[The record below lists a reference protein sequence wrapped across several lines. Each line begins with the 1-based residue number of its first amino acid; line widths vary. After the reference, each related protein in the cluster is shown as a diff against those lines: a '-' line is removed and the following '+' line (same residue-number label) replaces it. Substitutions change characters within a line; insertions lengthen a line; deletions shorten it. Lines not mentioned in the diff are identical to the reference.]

1 MAEIKYKV
9 VPLKNPIDLSVKFYA
24 RKISYE
30 KITGRELLARLQD
43 NSGMKGA
50 VLSAAC
56 IAITNCIANFVC
68 NGHSVQIGNLMS
80 LRPTLTS
87 MGVENQNDF
96 SAVYIQG
103 CRVRAR
109 WGSDIAY
116 LQDKK
121 NYNFVKDEGQSPG
134 TNSEGQ

>member
-1 MAEIKYKV
+1 MAELKYKV
-9 VPLKNPIDLSVKFYA
+9 VPLKDPIDKSVKFYA

-30 KITGRELLARLQD
+30 KITGKELLARLQD

-50 VLSAAC
+50 ILSAAC

-87 MGVENQNDF
+87 TGVETQGDF
-96 SAVYIQG
+96 SAAYIDG

-116 LQDKK
+116 LQDRK
-121 NYNFVKDEGQSPG
+121 NYNFIKDSESLPEPAPG
-134 TNSEGQ
+134 TP

>member
-1 MAEIKYKV
+1 MAELKYKV
-9 VPLKNPIDLSVKFYA
+9 VPIKDPISKSVKFYA

-30 KITGRELLARLQD
+30 KITGKELLARLQD

-50 VLSAAC
+50 VLSASC

-87 MGVENQNDF
+87 TGVGAQSDF
-96 SAVYIQG
+96 TAAYIDG

-116 LQDKK
+116 LQDKR
-121 NYNFVKDEGQSPG
+121 NYNFIKDSESLTESEPG
-134 TNSEGQ
+134 GR

>member
-1 MAEIKYKV
+1 MAELKYKV
-9 VPLKNPIDLSVKFYA
+9 VPIKDPVSKAVKFYA

-30 KITGRELLARLQD
+30 KITGKELLARLQD

-87 MGVENQNDF
+87 NGVDTMDKF
-96 SAVYIQG
+96 SAAYING

-121 NYNFVKDEGQSPG
+121 NYNFIKDEESLAESTPG
-134 TNSEGQ
+134 GS

>member
-1 MAEIKYKV
+1 MADLKYKV
-9 VPLKNPIDLSVKFYA
+9 APLKNPINQSVKFYA

-30 KITGRELLARLQD
+30 KITGKELLARLQD

-87 MGVENQNDF
+87 TGVETLDKF
-96 SAVYIQG
+96 SAACING

-121 NYNFVKDEGQSPG
+121 NYNFIKETEELTESD
-134 TNSEGQ
+134 SEGQ

>member
-1 MAEIKYKV
+1 MADLKYKV
-9 VPLKNPIDLSVKFYA
+9 VPLKNPIEKDVKFYA

-87 MGVENQNDF
+87 IGVEQQADF
-96 SAVYIQG
+96 SATYIKG

-116 LQDKK
+116 LQDRK
-121 NYNFVKDEGQSPG
+121 NYNFIKETEELTESAPGGQ
-134 TNSEGQ
+134 

>member
-1 MAEIKYKV
+1 MAEIRYKV
-9 VPLKNPIDLSVKFYA
+9 VPIKNPIDKSVLFYA

-30 KITGRELLARLQD
+30 KITARELLARLQD

-87 MGVENQNDF
+87 TGVDNQSDF
-96 SAVYIQG
+96 SAAYILG
-103 CRVRAR
+103 CRIRAR

-116 LQDKK
+116 LQDKR
-121 NYNFVKDEGQSPG
+121 NYNFVKDSDTVQTTIPEG
-134 TNSEGQ
+134 

>member
-1 MAEIKYKV
+1 MAELKYKV
-9 VPLKNPIDLSVKFYA
+9 VPIKDPIKKGVKFYA

-30 KITGRELLARLQD
+30 KVTGKELLARLQD

-56 IAITNCIANFVC
+56 VAITNCIANFVC

-87 MGVENQNDF
+87 TGVDNKSDF
-96 SAVYIQG
+96 SSSFIKG
-103 CRVRAR
+103 CRVRCR

-116 LQDKK
+116 LQDKR
-121 NYNFVKDEGQSPG
+121 NYSFVKDEEPLDETTTEDQ
-134 TNSEGQ
+134 

>member
-9 VPLKNPIDLSVKFYA
+9 VPLKNPIEKTVKFYA

-30 KITGRELLARLQD
+30 KITARELLARLQD

-56 IAITNCIANFVC
+56 VAITNCIANFVC

-87 MGVENQNDF
+87 SGVAEQGNF
-96 SAVYIQG
+96 SAVYIRG

-109 WGSDIAY
+109 WGSDIAF
-116 LQDKK
+116 LQNKK
-121 NYNFVKDEGQSPG
+121 NYNFIKDSGVSEAAGPEGK
-134 TNSEGQ
+134 

>member
-1 MAEIKYKV
+1 MADLKYKV
-9 VPLKNPIDLSVKFYA
+9 VPLKNPIEKTVKFYA

-30 KITGRELLARLQD
+30 KITGKELLARLQD

-87 MGVENQNDF
+87 VGAETIDKF
-96 SAVYIQG
+96 SAAYIKA

-116 LQDKK
+116 LQDRR
-121 NYNFVKDEGQSPG
+121 NYNFIKDEEPPAESAP
-134 TNSEGQ
+134 EGQ

>member
-1 MAEIKYKV
+1 MADLKYKI
-9 VPLKNPIDLSVKFYA
+9 VPLKNPIDKHVKFYA

-30 KITGRELLARLQD
+30 KITGKELLARLQD

-87 MGVENQNDF
+87 TGTETLDDF
-96 SAVYIQG
+96 SAAYIDG

-116 LQDKK
+116 LQDRK
-121 NYNFVKDEGQSPG
+121 NYNFIKDEETSTETTTETQ
-134 TNSEGQ
+134 

>member
-1 MAEIKYKV
+1 MAELKYKV
-9 VPLKNPIDLSVKFYA
+9 VPIKDPISKTVKFYA

-30 KITGRELLARLQD
+30 KITARELLARLKD

-68 NGHSVQIGNLMS
+68 NGHSVQIGSLMS
-80 LRPTLTS
+80 LRPTLVSEGT
-87 MGVENQNDF
+87 VNKDDF
-96 SAVYIQG
+96 SAAYING
-103 CRVRAR
+103 CRIRAR

-121 NYNFVKDEGQSPG
+121 NYNFIKEVEELADSTPEG
-134 TNSEGQ
+134 

>member
-1 MAEIKYKV
+1 MADLKYKV
-9 VPLKNPIDLSVKFYA
+9 VPIKDPITKNVNFYA

-30 KITGRELLARLQD
+30 KITGKELLARLQD

-87 MGVENQNDF
+87 NGAETLDQF
-96 SAVYIQG
+96 SAAYIKG

-116 LQDKK
+116 LQDRR
-121 NYNFVKDEGQSPG
+121 NYNFIKDEGTSAV
-134 TNSEGQ
+134 TTSEG

>member
-1 MAEIKYKV
+1 MADLKYKV
-9 VPLKNPIDLSVKFYA
+9 APIKNPIDKVVKFYA

-30 KITGRELLARLQD
+30 KITGKELLARLQD

-87 MGVENQNDF
+87 TGTNTLDNF
-96 SAVYIQG
+96 SAAYIVG

-116 LQDKK
+116 LQDRK
-121 NYNFVKDEGQSPG
+121 NYNFIKE
-134 TNSEGQ
+134 TE

>member
-1 MAEIKYKV
+1 MADLKYKV
-9 VPLKNPIDLSVKFYA
+9 APIKDPITKSVKFYA

-87 MGVENQNDF
+87 EGAETLNKF
-96 SAVYIQG
+96 SAAYIKG

-116 LQDKK
+116 LQDRK
-121 NYNFVKDEGQSPG
+121 NYNFIKETVELAESTPDGQ
-134 TNSEGQ
+134 

>member
-9 VPLKNPIDLSVKFYA
+9 VPLKNPIEKTVKFYA

-30 KITGRELLARLQD
+30 KITARELLARLQD

-56 IAITNCIANFVC
+56 VAITNCIANFVC

-87 MGVENQNDF
+87 SGVAEQGNF
-96 SAVYIQG
+96 SAVYIRG

-109 WGSDIAY
+109 WGSDIAF

-121 NYNFVKDEGQSPG
+121 NYNFIKDSGVSEAAGPEGK
-134 TNSEGQ
+134 

>member
-1 MAEIKYKV
+1 MADLKYKV
-9 VPLKNPIDLSVKFYA
+9 VPIKDPISKQVKFYA

-30 KITGRELLARLQD
+30 KITSKELLARLQD

-87 MGVENQNDF
+87 NGVEKQSDF
-96 SAVYIQG
+96 SAVYIKG

-109 WGSDIAY
+109 WGSDVAY

-121 NYNFVKDEGQSPG
+121 NYNFIKDEYTLEETTPGGQ
-134 TNSEGQ
+134 

>member
-1 MAEIKYKV
+1 MADLKYSV
-9 VPLKNPIDLSVKFYA
+9 VKIKNPVDKTIAYYA

-30 KITGRELLARLQD
+30 KIMGRELLARLQD

-50 VLSAAC
+50 VLTAAC

-80 LRPTLTS
+80 LRPTISSKGVAEKQAFSTS
-87 MGVENQNDF
+87 F
-96 SAVYIQG
+96 IRG

-109 WGSDIAY
+109 WGSDVAM
-116 LQDKK
+116 LQNKK
-121 NYNFVKDEGQSPG
+121 NYNFIRVDAPDEEEAG
-134 TNSEGQ
+134 

>member
-1 MAEIKYKV
+1 MADLKYKI
-9 VPLKNPIDLSVKFYA
+9 VPLKNPIDKSVKFYA

-80 LRPTLTS
+80 LRPTLSST
-87 MGVENQNDF
+87 GVQNQSDF
-96 SAVYIQG
+96 NASYIYG

-116 LQDKK
+116 LQDRR
-121 NYNFVKDEGQSPG
+121 NYNFIKDSDSLDELE
-134 TNSEGQ
+134 SEGQ

>member
-1 MAEIKYKV
+1 MADLKYKV
-9 VPLKNPIDLSVKFYA
+9 VPLKNPIEQTVKFYA

-87 MGVENQNDF
+87 TGAETLDKF
-96 SAVYIQG
+96 SAAYIDG

-116 LQDKK
+116 LQDRR
-121 NYNFVKDEGQSPG
+121 NYNFIKDEETSAETTP
-134 TNSEGQ
+134 EGQ

>member
-1 MAEIKYKV
+1 MADLKYKV
-9 VPLKNPIDLSVKFYA
+9 VPLKDPISKKAKFYA

-30 KITGRELLARLQD
+30 KITGKELLARLQD

-87 MGVENQNDF
+87 KGVEKQSDF
-96 SAVYIQG
+96 SASYIVG

-116 LQDKK
+116 LQDRK
-121 NYNFVKDEGQSPG
+121 NYNFIKDSETLPESAPEGS
-134 TNSEGQ
+134 

>member
-1 MAEIKYKV
+1 MAELKYKV
-9 VPLKNPIDLSVKFYA
+9 VPLKDPIEKKVKFYA

-87 MGVENQNDF
+87 EGAANQKDF

-121 NYNFVKDEGQSPG
+121 NYNFIKDTGELVDEGTDG
-134 TNSEGQ
+134 L

>member
-1 MAEIKYKV
+1 MADLKYKV
-9 VPLKNPIDLSVKFYA
+9 VPLKNPLDKSVKFYA
-24 RKISYE
+24 RKVSYE
-30 KITGRELLARLQD
+30 KITGKELLARLKD

-87 MGVENQNDF
+87 VGADKPDDF
-96 SAVYIQG
+96 LASYIVG

-116 LQDKK
+116 LQDRKH
-121 NYNFVKDEGQSPG
+121 YNFIKETEELAMSVPETQ
-134 TNSEGQ
+134 

>member
-1 MAEIKYKV
+1 MAELKYRV
-9 VPLKNPIDLSVKFYA
+9 IPIKNPIDKSVKYYA

-30 KITGRELLARLQD
+30 KITGKELLARLQD

-68 NGHSVQIGNLMS
+68 NGHSVQIGSLMS
-80 LRPTLTS
+80 LRPTLRS
-87 MGVENQNDF
+87 MGVETESSFNA
-96 SAVYIQG
+96 SYIVG

-121 NYNFVKDEGQSPG
+121 NYNFIKIVDPVTPPEPPG
-134 TNSEGQ
+134 E

>member
-1 MAEIKYKV
+1 MADLKYKV
-9 VPLKNPIDLSVKFYA
+9 VPLKNPIDKAVRFYA

-30 KITGRELLARLQD
+30 KITGKELLARLQD

-87 MGVENQNDF
+87 YGVAKQSDF
-96 SAVYIQG
+96 SAVSIKG

-116 LQDKK
+116 LQNRK
-121 NYNFVKDEGQSPG
+121 NYNFIKD
-134 TNSEGQ
+134 SESSAESATKTQ

>member
-1 MAEIKYKV
+1 MADLKYKV
-9 VPLKNPIDLSVKFYA
+9 VPIKDPIEKSVKFYA

-30 KITGRELLARLQD
+30 KITGKELLARLQD

-87 MGVENQNDF
+87 SGAETLDKF
-96 SAVYIQG
+96 SATYIKG

-116 LQDKK
+116 LQDRR
-121 NYNFVKDEGQSPG
+121 NYNFIKDEDTSAETTP
-134 TNSEGQ
+134 EGQ

>member
-1 MAEIKYKV
+1 MADLKYKIA
-9 VPLKNPIDLSVKFYA
+9 PLKNPIDKSVKFYA

-30 KITGRELLARLQD
+30 KITGKELLARLQD

-87 MGVENQNDF
+87 TGVEKQSDF
-96 SAVYIQG
+96 SASYING

-116 LQDKK
+116 LQDRK
-121 NYNFVKDEGQSPG
+121 NYNFIKETEELTESV
-134 TNSEGQ
+134 SESQ

>member
-1 MAEIKYKV
+1 MADLKYKV
-9 VPLKNPIDLSVKFYA
+9 APLKNPIDKSVKFYA

-30 KITGRELLARLQD
+30 KITGKELLARLQD

-68 NGHSVQIGNLMS
+68 NGHSVQIGDLMS

-87 MGVENQNDF
+87 QGVETLDKF
-96 SAVYIQG
+96 SAANIKG

-116 LQDKK
+116 LQDRK
-121 NYNFVKDEGQSPG
+121 NYNFIKETEELAESAPEGS
-134 TNSEGQ
+134 

>member
-9 VPLKNPIDLSVKFYA
+9 VPIKNPIEKDVKFYA

-30 KITGRELLARLQD
+30 KITAKELLGRLKD

-87 MGVENQNDF
+87 QGVDNQLDF
-96 SAVYIQG
+96 SAAYIRG

-121 NYNFVKDEGQSPG
+121 NYNFIKDTETSAETTTEGQ
-134 TNSEGQ
+134 

>member
-1 MAEIKYKV
+1 MADLKYKV
-9 VPLKNPIDLSVKFYA
+9 VPLKNPIEKNVKFYA

-30 KITGRELLARLQD
+30 KITGKELFARLQD

-87 MGVENQNDF
+87 IGVENQSDF
-96 SAVYIQG
+96 SAAYISG

-116 LQDKK
+116 LQDRR
-121 NYNFVKDEGQSPG
+121 NYNFIKDDETPAESAPGGQ
-134 TNSEGQ
+134 

>member
-9 VPLKNPIDLSVKFYA
+9 VPIKDPISKGVLFYA

-30 KITGRELLARLQD
+30 KITGKELLARLQD

-87 MGVENQNDF
+87 MGVDKQSDF
-96 SAVYIQG
+96 SAVYIKG

-109 WGSDIAY
+109 WGSDVAY

-121 NYNFVKDEGQSPG
+121 NYNFIKDADTLEEIKP
-134 TNSEGQ
+134 

>member
-1 MAEIKYKV
+1 MADLKYKV
-9 VPLKNPIDLSVKFYA
+9 VPLKNPIDKAVKFYA

-30 KITGRELLARLQD
+30 KITGKELLARLQD

-87 MGVENQNDF
+87 DGVAKQSDF
-96 SAVYIQG
+96 SAVYIKG

-121 NYNFVKDEGQSPG
+121 NYNFIKDADTSAESAPEGS
-134 TNSEGQ
+134 

>member
-1 MAEIKYKV
+1 MADLKYKV
-9 VPLKNPIDLSVKFYA
+9 APIKDPITKSVKFYA

-30 KITGRELLARLQD
+30 KITGKELLSRLQD

-87 MGVENQNDF
+87 AGAETLGRF
-96 SAVYIQG
+96 SAAYIKG

-116 LQDKK
+116 LQDRK
-121 NYNFVKDEGQSPG
+121 NYNFLKETEEFAESTPEGQ
-134 TNSEGQ
+134 

>member
-1 MAEIKYKV
+1 MADLKYKV
-9 VPLKNPIDLSVKFYA
+9 APIKDPMSKVVRFYA

-30 KITGRELLARLQD
+30 KITGKELLARLQD

-56 IAITNCIANFVC
+56 VAITNCIANFVC

-87 MGVENQNDF
+87 TGADTLDKF
-96 SAVYIQG
+96 SAAHIDG

-116 LQDKK
+116 LQDRK
-121 NYNFVKDEGQSPG
+121 NYNFILDSETLSESVQEGS
-134 TNSEGQ
+134 

>member
-1 MAEIKYKV
+1 MADLKYKV
-9 VPLKNPIDLSVKFYA
+9 VPRKNPIDNSVKFYA

-30 KITGRELLARLQD
+30 KITAKELLARLKD

-87 MGVENQNDF
+87 TGVEKQIDF
-96 SAVYIQG
+96 SAVYIKG

-116 LQDKK
+116 LQDRK
-121 NYNFVKDEGQSPG
+121 NYNFIKDEDPSPT
-134 TNSEGQ
+134 TNTEGH